1 VNYTVM
7 ACGDLAYRI
16 YSKLH

>member
-1 VNYTVM
+1 M